1 MSRKEMIRRW
11 RWLMNHGD
19 HEAAKEVEYDF
30 YDLWGESIF
39 DYV

>member
-1 MSRKEMIRRW
+1 MSRNEMIRRL
-11 RWLMNHGD
+11 RKLLCYGD

-30 YDLWGESIF
+30 FDLWGESIF